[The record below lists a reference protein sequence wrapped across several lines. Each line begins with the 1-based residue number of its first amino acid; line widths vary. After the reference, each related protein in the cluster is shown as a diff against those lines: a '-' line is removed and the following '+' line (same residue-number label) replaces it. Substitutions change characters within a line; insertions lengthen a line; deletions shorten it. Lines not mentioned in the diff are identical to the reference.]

1 MNTGFLVFHNAS
13 DTAYANTAGAL
24 TGISSTTTAVT
35 LKFNNLTSITT
46 TSSDSVVLTVSAGYE
61 EAVVE
66 WLAQVASNPNKGMV
80 VIADDENSVY
90 AHDKITAVSSI
101 SVDSGAGT
109 FKNVIVGLLDG
120 SGAAGTG
127 MDTAH
132 DITLTTA
139 QSGSLLTVPTT
150 GATSTITIPQSSIPD
165 GTNYRFVC
173 EADSGAHTITLL
185 GAFEGVVDINSSA
198 VQLDNTTNIVIASSD
213 FKIGDWF
220 EIVYSGTAGGWKI
233 RGAFITASAIAAN

>member
-13 DTAYANTAGAL
+13 NTSYANTAGAL

-101 SVDSGAGT
+101 SVDSGAGN
-109 FKNVIVGLLDG
+109 FKNIKVGLLDG
-120 SGAAGTG
+120 SGAAGSG

-132 DITLTTA
+132 DITISNA
-139 QSGSLLTVPTT
+139 KSGSLYTLPTT
-150 GATSTITIPQSSIPD
+150 GATSTITLPTSPVD
-165 GTNYRFVC
+165 GFNVNFVA
-173 EADSGAHTITLL
+173 EADNGAHTITLL
-185 GAFEGVVDINSSA
+185 GAFEGIVGLAGVAGNT
-198 VQLDNTTNIVIASSD
+198 LDNTTNVVIAASKL
-213 FKIGDWF
+213 KIGDTF
-220 EIVYSGTAGGWKI
+220 SIVYSGSAGGYKI
-233 RGAFITASAIAAN
+233 AGSFITAGAIAAN

>member
-13 DTAYANTAGAL
+13 NTSYANTAGAL
-24 TGISSTTTAVT
+24 SGISSTTTAVT
-35 LKFNNLTSITT
+35 LKFHGGAAGATT
-46 TSSDSVVLTVSAGYE
+46 TSADAVVLTVTAGYE

-66 WLAQVASNPNKGMV
+66 WLAQVASNPAKGMV

-101 SVDSGAGT
+101 SVDSGAGM
-109 FKNVIVGLLDG
+109 FKNVIVGLFDG

-139 QSGSLLTVPTT
+139 QSGSMITLPTT
-150 GATSTITIPQSSIPD
+150 GAASTITLPSTPVE
-165 GTNYRFVC
+165 GTNYLFFC
-173 EADSGAHTITLL
+173 EADNGAHEIEIA
-185 GAFEGVVDINSSA
+185 GEFEGIIDQASTA
-198 VQLDNTTNIVIASSD
+198 ATLDNTSD
-213 FKIGDWF
+213 ITIGQSDLKIGDWF
-220 EIVYSGTAGGWKI
+220 ELIYSTTAAKWKV
-233 RGAFITASAIAAN
+233 RGVFITAAAMTAS

>member
-13 DTAYANTAGAL
+13 DTSYANTAGAL

-90 AHDKITAVSSI
+90 AHDKISAVSSI

-109 FKNVIVGLLDG
+109 FKYVIVGLLDG

-132 DITLTTA
+132 DMTFTTA
-139 QSGSLLTVPTT
+139 QSGSLITVPTT

-165 GTNYRFVC
+165 GTNYHFVC

-185 GAFEGVVDINSSA
+185 GAFEGVVDIANSA
-198 VQLDNTTNIVIASSD
+198 VLLDNTTNIVIADDD

-220 EIVYSGTAGGWKI
+220 EIVYTGSAGGWKI
-233 RGAFITASAIAAN
+233 SGAFITASAIAAN